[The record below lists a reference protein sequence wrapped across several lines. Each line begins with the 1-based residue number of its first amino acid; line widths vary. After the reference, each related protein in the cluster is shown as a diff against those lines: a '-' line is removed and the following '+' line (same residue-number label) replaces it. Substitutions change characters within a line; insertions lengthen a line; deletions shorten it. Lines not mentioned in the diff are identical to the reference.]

1 MSLLEMRD
9 MRDLEGARQWELD
22 TDARNCTDPMN
33 SDMAATQG
41 YQNEDKERRSLIWG
55 EGEEGWVEGV
65 RAGWGEVVCVYGRE

>member
-41 YQNEDKERRSLIWG
+41 YQNGDKERRSLRWG
-55 EGEEGWVEGV
+55 EGKEGRVEGV
-65 RAGWGEVVCVYGRE
+65 RVGCDELVCVCVRE